1 MNGPATSLPRL
12 AAAIAVLAL
21 GARTAGAQYTTVPA
35 AAAYALTGVTVV
47 DASGRRTPGLTIV
60 VRDGLIASMAA
71 GGAVPAGA
79 QRLEGDSLVVYPG
92 LVDGQGTAKFKFPD
106 VDIDRAQVKSW
117 DPPRVLQGFT
127 PHRRVVDVLQATGTD
142 VASQRQQGIVAEAV
156 HPDAALMAGQ
166 GTVLLLRP
174 GASSPAE
181 LVVTPTAGVLFGLRG
196 GRGVYPGTLF
206 GTTAFLRQA
215 LEDAKRDRAVA
226 AIYARDPKGMVRPP
240 ADPDYAVL
248 ERVVAGDERVFFVAN
263 TPSEISYA
271 VRLGEQYGFVPVIV
285 GGMEA
290 WKVAPML
297 AQKKVPVLVSVDFP
311 KARRWKPAATADTG
325 KSASPLDAEM
335 QREKEDTEAAYANAG
350 KLATAGVRFAL
361 TTGGGKA
368 NLREGT
374 RTAIEY
380 GLSEADALRAT
391 TSTPAELLGIPRV
404 TTLAPGTPAT
414 FVVTDGPLFGKDTKV
429 VYTLVEGALE
439 KGRSGP
445 AAPRGG
451 AVAAGGAAAG
461 AGAVAGT
468 WSLDLES
475 AQGSLSGTMTLSG
488 TPQSFTGSIDTEM
501 GALPVTGGKVDGQA
515 ISFTVVFT
523 MMQNAE
529 VPFTGTLQNGT
540 LSATASTPMGEVKVT
555 GTRRPGAQGT
565 QGAQRTGDDIDY
577 QLLWEGHAH
586 RAAPHSLGKPDG
598 ARTRRQLELN

>member
-1 MNGPATSLPRL
+1 MNGPATSLPRV

-47 DASGRRTPGLTIV
+47 DATGRRTPGQTIV
-60 VRDGLIASMAA
+60 VRDGLIAAMGASV
-71 GGAVPAGA
+71 AVPAGA

-92 LVDGQGTAKFKFPD
+92 LVDAQGTAKFKFPD
-106 VDIDRAQVKSW
+106 AEIDRAQVKSW

-215 LEDAKRDRAVA
+215 LEDAKRDRTIA
-226 AIYARDPKGMVRPP
+226 AIYARDPKGMVRPA

-248 ERVVAGDERVFFVAN
+248 ERVVAGEERVFFAAN

-297 AQKKVPVLVSVDFP
+297 AAKKVPVLVSVDFP
-311 KARRWKPAATADTG
+311 KPRRWKPDATADTG
-325 KSASPLDAEM
+325 AAAKPLEAAV
-335 QREKEDTEAAYANAG
+335 QREKADAEAAYANAG
-350 KLATAGVRFAL
+350 KLAKAGVRFAL

-374 RTAIEY
+374 RRAIAY

-391 TSTPAELLGIPRV
+391 TVTPAELLGLDR
-404 TTLAPGTPAT
+404 LATVATGAPAT
-414 FVVTDGPLFGKDTKV
+414 FIVTDGALFGKDTKV
-429 VYTLVEGALE
+429 VYTLVDGDLE
-439 KGRSGP
+439 KAGSGP
-445 AAPRGG
+445 AGPRGG
-451 AVAAGGAAAG
+451 ASAAG
-461 AGAVAGT
+461 AGAGAAAIAGK

-475 AQGSLSGTMTLSG
+475 AQGSLSGTMTLTG
-488 TPQSFTGSIDTEM
+488 TPQSFSGSIDSEM
-501 GALPVTGGKVDGQA
+501 GALPVKGGKVEGQA

-529 VPFTGTLQNGT
+529 VPFTGTLQNGRLT
-540 LSATASTPMGEVKVT
+540 ATASTPVGEVKVT
-555 GTRRPGAQGT
+555 GTRNPGA
-565 QGAQRTGDDIDY
+565 RTEDDADAIDY
-577 QLLWEGHAH
+577 QLLWEGHSH
-586 RAAPHSLGKPDG
+586 SAAPRTLGKPDG
-598 ARTRRQLELN
+598 ERAGGETEIN

>member
-414 FVVTDGPLFGKDTKV
+414 FVVTDGPLFGKDTRV
-429 VYTLVEGALE
+429 VYTMVEGDLE
-439 KGRSGP
+439 KGRTSSATPRSG
-445 AAPRGG
+445 AA
-451 AVAAGGAAAG
+451 AAGGA

-475 AQGSLSGTMTLSG
+475 AQGSLSGTMTLTG
-488 TPQSFTGSIDTEM
+488 TPEAFSGSIDTEM
-501 GALPVTGGKVDGQA
+501 GAFPVKGGKVNGQA
-515 ISFTVVFT
+515 VTFTVVFT

-529 VPFTGTLQNGT
+529 VPFTGTLQNGE
-540 LSATASTPMGEVKVT
+540 LHATASTPMGEVKVS
-555 GTRRPGAQGT
+555 GKRSPGA
-565 QGAQRTGDDIDY
+565 RTADEEDDIDY
-577 QLLWEGHAH
+577 QLLWEGHSH
-586 RAAPHSLGKPDG
+586 SAAPHVRSPGG
-598 ARTRRQLELN
+598 NGTGSQTENN